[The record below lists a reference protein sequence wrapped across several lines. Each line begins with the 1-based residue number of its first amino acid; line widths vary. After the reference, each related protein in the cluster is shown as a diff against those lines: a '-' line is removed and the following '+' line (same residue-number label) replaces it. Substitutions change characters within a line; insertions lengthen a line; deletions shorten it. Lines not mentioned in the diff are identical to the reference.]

1 MSEALKTWDK
11 KKNKSVFSRIANKMK
26 KSEPLRE
33 RITYTI
39 YKLKVQSQRLDQAYQ
54 RMQNHYNSLFR
65 KCTNAVM
72 AKDSTRASIYA
83 NESAEV
89 RKMCQTLM
97 RSQFA
102 IEQVTLRLET
112 VGEFGDIVVE
122 MSPVA
127 KVINSIRGPLAGVV
141 PEVSYTLGE
150 IGNTLNELVMEAG
163 GATSMQWN
171 VSSSGAEAEKILGE
185 ANAIAEQKMK
195 EKFPRLPDTGL
206 PSLEETS

>member
-11 KKNKSVFSRIANKMK
+11 KKNKSVFSRIANKMR